1 LTNVDYFDHL
11 ANLELLNVYETG
23 IKMRPALFDG
33 LSNLKYLNIANT
45 SFGEL
50 KASQFSNLKKLL
62 VLNLFDC
69 EIEKIEQDAFKGLG
83 ALKELNLG
91 ANQIGPFDSS
101 QFVNFKVQNG
111 LESLEK
117 VVFHINYEEELI
129 DFNKLE
135 NL

>member
-1 LTNVDYFDHL
+1 MTNVDYFDHL
-11 ANLELLNVYETG
+11 ADLELLNVYETG
-23 IKMRPALFDG
+23 MKIRPSLFDG

-45 SFGEL
+45 SVGEL
-50 KASQFSNLKKLL
+50 KANQFSNLKKLL

-117 VVFHINYEEELI
+117 VIFYINYEEELI
-129 DFNKLE
+129 DLNKLE